1 MILKLSKID
10 CQIPEDN
17 WNVKRVFDIIDCT
30 VVKGSAEYNAFIDKA
45 NNLANLVNS
54 VAANNSAINRVQ
66 HRRAKDALGGVLSE
80 AGWIQFINS
89 NFDEI
94 ASYTELLDV
103 KSQIDIKLQNG
114 EKLEVRSSF
123 PRNGV
128 KFGIC
133 NNKFNFKNIGPYSNS
148 VKPGEV
154 QKDFYLAVLFDTPK
168 KDLLDVEEIKFS
180 LIGGSTWE
188 MMMRIGYDDP
198 LIPYDDLVPIES
210 TYKVIAL
217 KDVLDTTQITTAI
230 SNLGYKQK

>member
-1 MILKLSKID
+1 MILKLKKID
-10 CQIPEDN
+10 CQSPQDG
-17 WNVKRVFDIIDCT
+17 WNVKRVFNVIDCT
-30 VVKGSAEYNAFIDKA
+30 VIKNSEEYKLFIDKA
-45 NNLANLVNS
+45 NELANSVNA
-54 VAANNSAINRVQ
+54 VAANNSAVNRVQ

-80 AGWIQFINS
+80 EGWIQFINS
-89 NFDEI
+89 NFDDI

-133 NNKFNFKNIGPYSNS
+133 NSKFNFKNIGPYSNS
-148 VKPGEV
+148 VKPSEV

-188 MMMRIGYDDP
+188 MMMTIGYDDP
-198 LIPYDDLVPIES
+198 LTPYDDLVPIQS

-217 KDVLDTTQITTAI
+217 KDVLDTTQLIGAI
-230 SNLGYKQK
+230 SDLGYKQK

>member
-1 MILKLSKID
+1 MRHLHMLK
-10 CQIPEDN
+10 
-17 WNVKRVFDIIDCT
+17 R
-30 VVKGSAEYNAFIDKA
+30 
-45 NNLANLVNS
+45 
-54 VAANNSAINRVQ
+54 
-66 HRRAKDALGGVLSE
+66 
-80 AGWIQFINS
+80 
-89 NFDEI
+89 
-94 ASYTELLDV
+94 
-103 KSQIDIKLQNG
+103 DIKLQNG

-168 KDLLDVEEIKFS
+168 KDLLDVDEIKFS

-188 MMMRIGYDDP
+188 MMMTIGYDDP

-217 KDVLDTTQITTAI
+217 KNVLDTTQLITAI
-230 SNLGYKQK
+230 SNLGYK